1 MSNNV
6 LTSNFSDLSDKITA
20 RKPRLARSK
29 CIIYLFAGFIWP
41 DLSIWSFAIVQAN
54 FNSENKRTKSGSV
67 WVWDWLRV
75 LTKSFPPPLMN
86 YKTSVLQLDIVQL
99 GIDNTMFWIFHICE
113 RKITSTYLIYIYILH
128 LPSTVQSIVCEASC
142 YHVIISNPTLT
153 AWLSKSLTMTL
164 FLRPRHN
171 SSISS
176 HWSELQCELIKE
188 VRK

>member
-20 RKPRLARSK
+20 REPRLARSK

-86 YKTSVLQLDIVQL
+86 YKTSVLLLDIVQL
-99 GIDNTMFWIFHICE
+99 GIDNTTFWIFHKGKTTFTI
-113 RKITSTYLIYIYILH
+113 
-128 LPSTVQSIVCEASC
+128 QSIVCEASC
-142 YHVIISNPTLT
+142 YHVIINIFVLLQPWTSNLEFIH
-153 AWLSKSLTMTL
+153 KV
-164 FLRPRHN
+164 H
-171 SSISS
+171 
-176 HWSELQCELIKE
+176 
-188 VRK
+188 

>member
-20 RKPRLARSK
+20 REPRLARSK

-67 WVWDWLRV
+67 WIWDWLRV

-86 YKTSVLQLDIVQL
+86 YKTSVLQLDIAQL
-99 GIDNTMFWIFHICE
+99 GIDIIQYFEFFI
-113 RKITSTYLIYIYILH
+113 RKISTIYIYHTVNCLRSFLLSIMS
-128 LPSTVQSIVCEASC
+128 LPAFLSCRNQDPSI
-142 YHVIISNPTLT
+142 TDD
-153 AWLSKSLTMTL
+153 LSKSLTMAV

-176 HWSELQCELIKE
+176 YWSELQCELIKE

>member
-1 MSNNV
+1 MEDVVLMSNNV

-20 RKPRLARSK
+20 RLERRLARSK

-86 YKTSVLQLDIVQL
+86 YKTSVLLLDIVQL
-99 GIDNTMFWIFHICE
+99 GIDIIQYFEFFI
-113 RKITSTYLIYIYILH
+113 RKITYLHST
-128 LPSTVQSIVCEASC
+128 STIQSIVCSAKLPVIMSLQAFLSC
-142 YHVIISNPTLT
+142 RNQDIRIHS
-153 AWLSKSLTMTL
+153 
-164 FLRPRHN
+164 
-171 SSISS
+171 
-176 HWSELQCELIKE
+176 
-188 VRK
+188 

>member
-1 MSNNV
+1 MEDVVLMSNNV

-20 RKPRLARSK
+20 RLERRLARSK

-67 WVWDWLRV
+67 WIWDWLRV

-99 GIDNTMFWIFHICE
+99 GIDNTMFWIFHKKNNI
-113 RKITSTYLIYIYILH
+113 STFYIYH
-128 LPSTVQSIVCEASC
+128 TVNCLLCEASC
-142 YHVIISNPTLT
+142 HHVITSIFV
-153 AWLSKSLTMTL
+153 LSQ
-164 FLRPRHN
+164 PRY
-171 SSISS
+171 
-176 HWSELQCELIKE
+176 
-188 VRK
+188 